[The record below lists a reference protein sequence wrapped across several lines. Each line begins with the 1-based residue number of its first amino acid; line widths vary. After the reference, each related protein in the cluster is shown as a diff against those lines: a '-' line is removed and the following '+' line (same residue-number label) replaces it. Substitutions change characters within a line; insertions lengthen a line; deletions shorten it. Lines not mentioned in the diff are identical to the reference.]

1 MTHRLKAT
9 VHGVVQGVG
18 FRPFIY
24 NLAREKELCGYVSNT
39 SAGVDIEVEGEPEQI
54 DRFFKEIEAAALPLA
69 RIRSIQKTPLNP
81 FNYQNFAIR
90 KSISLSHGASLIP
103 PDICVCE
110 DCLREM
116 LDPGDRRYGY
126 PFINCTN
133 CGPRYT
139 IISDMPYDRRH
150 TCMKDFMMCGDCL
163 KEYNDPS
170 GRRFHAQPNACP
182 ACGPRISLC
191 DGEFKPVETRDPI
204 SKSGQLLKEGHILAI
219 KGLGGFHLSVD
230 AENNEAVIKLR
241 SRKHRE
247 EKPLALMSYDLT
259 QIRKYAHVGPAEE
272 ALLTSSERPIVILK
286 KKEPN
291 SISPE
296 ISPRNKN
303 FGVML
308 PYTPVHYLLLN
319 TGLPALVM
327 TSGNPA
333 GEPIAIGNDEAFER
347 LGHVADYFLI
357 HDRDIYVRSDDSI
370 AQKISGRTRLIRRSR
385 GYVPEPIS
393 LKKKFPQILACGAES
408 KNTVCL
414 TKGKYAFVSRHI
426 GDLRSLESCRFF
438 QMTIQHLKK
447 IFDIAP
453 VTIAYDLHPDYLSTL
468 YALEQTDMKK
478 IGVQHHHAHIVSCM
492 TEHGIDG
499 PVIGLAFD
507 GAGYGTDGRIW
518 GGEALLAHA
527 GHFTRTAHLEYVHM
541 PGGAAAVKEP
551 WRMAVSYLRHTFG
564 DGLWDLDL
572 PLFRNMG
579 EKKIEIILKM
589 MEKGINCPETSS
601 LGRLFDGIAAI
612 LGIRYQAAYEGQAAV
627 ELEMAIK
634 EAGEDSYPYEWQKEK
649 QSHLISLAP
658 IIRGVVNDIRQGKR
672 ISSISHRFHLTL
684 IRLFADLCTQLGQ
697 ETGVDRV
704 VLSGGVFQNK
714 TLLTGLEE
722 ALKKK
727 GFCVFSHARV
737 PANDGGI
744 SLGQAAI
751 SAEMMSD
758 ER

>member
-1 MTHRLKAT
+1 MK
-9 VHGVVQGVG
+9 G
-18 FRPFIY
+18 FMM
-24 NLAREKELCGYVSNT
+24 C
-39 SAGVDIEVEGEPEQI
+39 D
-54 DRFFKEIEAAALPLA
+54 
-69 RIRSIQKTPLNP
+69 
-81 FNYQNFAIR
+81 
-90 KSISLSHGASLIP
+90 
-103 PDICVCE
+103 
-110 DCLREM
+110 DCLR
-116 LDPGDRRYGY
+116 
-126 PFINCTN
+126 
-133 CGPRYT
+133 
-139 IISDMPYDRRH
+139 
-150 TCMKDFMMCGDCL
+150 
-163 KEYNDPS
+163 EYNDPS
-170 GRRFHAQPNACP
+170 DRRFHAQPNACP
-182 ACGPRISLC
+182 ACGPKVSLC
-191 DGEFKPVETRDPI
+191 DKEFKPVKTKNPVL
-204 SKSGQLLKEGHILAI
+204 KSRQLLKKGHILAI

-230 AENNEAVIKLR
+230 AENNKAVIKLR
-241 SRKHRE
+241 SRKHRK

-259 QIRKYAHVGPAEE
+259 QIRQYAHVGQAEE
-272 ALLTSSERPIVILK
+272 ALLTSSARPIVILK

-296 ISPRNKN
+296 ISPRNTN

-308 PYTPVHYLLLN
+308 PYTPIHYLLLN
-319 TGLPALVM
+319 ADLKALVM

-333 GEPIAIGNDEAFER
+333 GEPIVIGNDEAFER

-385 GYVPEPIS
+385 GYVPEPIF
-393 LKKKFPQILACGAES
+393 LKRKFPRILACGAES
-408 KNTVCL
+408 KNTVCF
-414 TKGKYAFVSRHI
+414 TKGKYAFVSQHT
-426 GDLRSLESCRFF
+426 GDLRNLESYHFF

-447 IFDIAP
+447 IFDIEP
-453 VTIAYDLHPDYLSTL
+453 VTVAYDLHPDYLSTQ
-468 YALEQTDMKK
+468 YALEQTDVKR

-527 GHFTRTAHLEYVHM
+527 GGFTRPAHLEYVDM

-551 WRMAVSYLRHTFG
+551 WRMAVSYLHHTFG

-572 PLFRNMG
+572 PLFRNI
-579 EKKIEIILKM
+579 EKGKIEIIQKM
-589 MEKGINCPETSS
+589 MKKGINCPETSS

-634 EAGEDSYPYEWQKEK
+634 KAGKESYTYEWQEEK
-649 QSHLISLAP
+649 QSHLISLGP
-658 IIRGVVNDIRQGKR
+658 IIRGVVNDIRQGKG
-672 ISSISHRFHLTL
+672 ISFISHKFHLTL
-684 IRLFADLCTQLGQ
+684 IRLFTDLCTQLGQ
-697 ETGVDRV
+697 ENKVDRV

-722 ALKKK
+722 ALKKR
-727 GFCVFSHARV
+727 GFCVFSHASV
-737 PANDGGI
+737 PTNDGGI

-751 SAEMMSD
+751 AAAVMID
-758 ER
+758 E